1 MIYQSLLIFALF
13 ILLYSL
19 FAKKVEST
27 IISGPF
33 LALGFGL
40 IMGPLGFSLFGRD
53 GAEGETYRVIAELA
67 LALVLFSDA
76 AKTNLVVLKNNIK
89 IPTRLLL
96 ISLPITIVF
105 GFIGGY
111 LIFEGFSWI
120 ELALLASMLA
130 PTDAALGK
138 AVVSNPAVPSRIR
151 EALNVESGL
160 NDGICVP
167 ILFLLLAFLKVDA
180 TNSVGFIEGVTIF
193 AEEIGIGVAVGV
205 TLTYIAFRV
214 ARFAHKR
221 EWISETWKTMV
232 VIALAFSCFNLAQI
246 SGGSG
251 FIACFVGGLV
261 YGALTK
267 EHRLHLL
274 ESAEG
279 AGDSLSMLTWVIFGA
294 VVIAKYYASFT
305 WEVLLYSLLSL
316 TVIRIVPTLISL
328 INSGV
333 SMQEQWFIGWFG
345 PRGLASIVFAVIV
358 IEAKLPHQ
366 TTIILTVICTILLSV
381 VLHGLTANPFIKL
394 LGSRDR
400 S

>member
-1 MIYQSLLIFALF
+1 M
-13 ILLYSL
+13 
-19 FAKKVEST
+19 
-27 IISGPF
+27 
-33 LALGFGL
+33 ALGFGL
-40 IMGPLGFSLFGRD
+40 IMGPLGFNLFGKE
-53 GAEGETYRVIAELA
+53 GTEGETYRVIAELA

-89 IPTRLLL
+89 IPARLLL

-120 ELALLASMLA
+120 ELALLSTMLA

-193 AEEIGIGVAVGV
+193 AEEIGIGVAVGI

-214 ARFAHKR
+214 ARFAHKK

-279 AGDSLSMLTWVIFGA
+279 TGDTLSMLTWVIFGA
-294 VVIAKYYASFT
+294 VVIAKHYASFT

-333 SMQEQWFIGWFG
+333 SMKEQWFIGWFG
-345 PRGLASIVFAVIV
+345 PRGLASIVFAIIV
-358 IEAKLPHQ
+358 LEAKLPHQ

-394 LGSRDR
+394 LSSRER